1 MSIEEVEAVL
11 ENLNSRWTGEEPM
24 TALLDDALT
33 LRFHLKGGHPKLA
46 EVDHFIERAERC
58 ISHGPG

>member
-1 MSIEEVEAVL
+1 MNIEEVEVAL
-11 ENLNSRWTGEEPM
+11 ENLNGRWTGEEPM
-24 TALLDDALT
+24 TALLEDALE
-33 LRFHLKGGHPKLA
+33 LRLCLKGSHPLLA